1 MTYAAPLDDLAF
13 LLHRVFEVE
22 RQDIPG
28 YADLD
33 PDTTGA
39 ILGEAGRLATRVLAP
54 LHRVGDLEGCRFENG
69 VVRAPAGFRSAYDAV
84 RAGGW
89 TALDLDPEYGGQGMP
104 TLLNSVTGEI
114 FAGANMAL
122 NMYWGLTHGAYN
134 AIHAH
139 GTAEQ
144 KATYL
149 PQFASGAWTGTM
161 NLTEPQC
168 GTDLGLLRARADPRE
183 DGTYAVTGQKIFIS
197 AGEHDLAENI
207 VHLVLAR
214 IPDGPAGVKGIS
226 LFIVPKFLPTPE
238 GAPGVRNAVSCGRIE
253 QKMGIHGNATCV
265 MNYDGATGFLVGEPH
280 RGLRAMFTMMNEARL
295 AVGVQ
300 GLAQGAAAY
309 QAAAAYARDR
319 LQGRAIPAPANPE
332 GPADPLIVHP
342 DIRRALM
349 DMRAF
354 VEGGRALMIWDA
366 MLIDRAH
373 AGDAAAQGLAELLTP
388 VLKGFLTDQGFA
400 VTVAAQQVFGGHGYV
415 EDWPMSQYLR
425 DARITMIYE
434 GANGIQALDLV
445 GRKLALDGGKPMM
458 AFLATVRDTLAGPGA
473 EDPAFKAAILDP
485 LHAATRDLEAAL
497 DVFLRRGMTDPNAA
511 LAGSTDFLHL
521 MGHVCLGLMWARM
534 AAAAGGDTAFDQA
547 KHLTARHYMTRL
559 LPETALRRARIEA
572 EAAPLMTMPAEAF

>member
-1 MTYAAPLDDLAF
+1 MRYAAPLDDLAF
-13 LLHRVFEVE
+13 LLHRVFDVE
-22 RQDIPG
+22 RCPAPG
-28 YADLD
+28 YAELD
-33 PDTTGA
+33 PATTAA
-39 ILGEAGRLATRVLAP
+39 ILGEAARLAEEVLAP
-54 LHRVGDLEGCRFENG
+54 LNRAGDLEGCRFENG
-69 VVRAPAGFRSAYDAV
+69 VVRVPGGFRAAYDAV

-89 TALDLDPEYGGQGMP
+89 TALDLDPAYGGQGMP
-104 TLLNSVTGEI
+104 TLLNSVTGEF

-122 NMYWGLTHGAYN
+122 NMYWGLTHGAYA

-139 GTAEQ
+139 GTEAQ

-149 PQFASGAWTGTM
+149 PRLASGEWTGTM

-168 GTDLGLLRARADPRE
+168 GTDLGLLRTRAEPRP
-183 DGTYAVTGQKIFIS
+183 DGSHAITGQKIFIS
-197 AGEHDLAENI
+197 SGEHDLAENI

-214 IPDGPAGVKGIS
+214 IPGGPPGVKGIS
-226 LFIVPKFLPTPE
+226 LFIVPKILPMPE
-238 GAPGVRNAVSCGRIE
+238 GTLGARNALSCGEIE
-253 QKMGIHGNATCV
+253 RKMGIHGNATCV

-309 QAAAAYARDR
+309 QAAAAYARER
-319 LQGRAIPAPANPE
+319 LQGRAVPAPANP
-332 GPADPLIVHP
+332 GPPADPLIVHP

-366 MLIDRAH
+366 MLIDRAR
-373 AGDAAAQGLAELLTP
+373 AGDAGAEGLAQLLTP
-388 VLKGFLTDQGFA
+388 VLKGVLTDQGFA
-400 VTVAAQQVFGGHGYV
+400 TAVAAQQVFGGHGYV

-445 GRKLALDGGKPMM
+445 GRKLALDGGKPML
-458 AFLATVRDTLAGPGA
+458 AFFATVKETLRGPGA
-473 EDPAFKAAILDP
+473 GDPEFRAAFLDP
-485 LHAATRDLEAAL
+485 LRAAAKDLEAAL
-497 DVFLRRGMTDPNAA
+497 GVFMAAGMADPNRA
-511 LAGSTDFLHL
+511 LAGATDFLHL

-534 AAAAGGDTAFDQA
+534 AAAADGDGAFDHA
-547 KHLTARHYMTRL
+547 KRLTARHYMTRL